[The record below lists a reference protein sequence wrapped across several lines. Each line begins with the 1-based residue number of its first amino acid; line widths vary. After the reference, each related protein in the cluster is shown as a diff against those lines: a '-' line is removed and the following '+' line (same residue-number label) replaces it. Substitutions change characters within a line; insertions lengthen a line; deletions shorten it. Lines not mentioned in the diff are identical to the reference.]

1 MDKND
6 GTFLKTGT
14 TTIGIICKDVVIL
27 AADKRATAGNLIV
40 IKDTEK
46 VFPVMGNMGITTAGT
61 VSDIQ
66 LTVKYLKAELNLKEV
81 RTGRKPTV
89 KEAATLLSGMNYT
102 NIRQMGGICQ
112 FLFAG
117 YDNKGP
123 QLFDIYPDGS
133 ITNISADVGFVASG
147 SGSVFA
153 FGVLEDSWKKDMTE
167 EQGVE
172 LAFRAV
178 NAALQ
183 RDTASGEGIDV
194 LVIDKNGAKKIL
206 HKVLSKKLN

>member
-6 GTFLKTGT
+6 VTFLKTGT
-14 TTIGIICKDVVIL
+14 TTVGIICKDVVIL

-46 VFPVMGNMGITTAGT
+46 VFSVMGNMGITTAGT